1 MARIRTIKPEFPHSE
16 SMGEVSRDAR
26 LLFILLWTLADD
38 EGRLRGNSRMLASLL
53 YPYDDDAPKLID
65 GWLSELDAQSCIVR
79 YQIAGSTYLEICN
92 WLIHQKIDKPSRSK
106 IPAFDESSRIL
117 ANPREE
123 SSGDQGSRK
132 GSRIKDQGSKEGIKE
147 RPQLVGFDEFWN
159 AYDKKVERPAA
170 ERAWR
175 KIKLTDE
182 LLRTILD
189 AAKLYRLSTPD
200 KIYRKNPATWLNNEC
215 WNDEVIQPTA
225 IAAKK
230 TQHQLNI
237 GAMAKS
243 IGLAPSE
250 EIFTGITIEG
260 EIDDGNDITTN
271 RLD

>member
-16 SMGEVSRDAR
+16 SMGAISRDAR

-38 EGRLRGNSRMLASLL
+38 SGRLRGNSRMLASLL

-79 YQIAGSTYLEICN
+79 YQIEGATYLEICN

-159 AYDKKVERPAA
+159 AYDKKVDRPAA

-175 KIKLTDE
+175 KISINDE
-182 LLRTILD
+182 RLAKILQS
-189 AAKLYRLSTPD
+189 ATAYVKATPD
-200 KIYRKNPATWLNNEC
+200 KLYRKNPATWLNNEC

-225 IAAKK
+225 IAANK

-237 GAMAKS
+237 CAMAES

-250 EIFTGITIEG
+250 EIFNGITIEG
-260 EIDDGNDITTN
+260 EIDDDNDITTN